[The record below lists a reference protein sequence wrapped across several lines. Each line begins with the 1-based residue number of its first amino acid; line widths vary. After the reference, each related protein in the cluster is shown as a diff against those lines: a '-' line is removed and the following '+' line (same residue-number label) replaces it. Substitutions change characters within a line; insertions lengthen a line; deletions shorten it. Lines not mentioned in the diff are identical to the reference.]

1 MLRLIAAHLIV
12 LAHLAR
18 GIVGANQNPNYQP
31 PSQPPQGGQGGSSA
45 SGMAVVT
52 LIMGIGAWTFL
63 PVIGAFVGVVTG
75 WLELNKIKKGQ
86 SPQSGETIA
95 KVGFWLSVA
104 SIAMTVLGTCASV
117 VAAVFIFGGWAA
129 MMAAI
134 GLAGA

>member
-1 MLRLIAAHLIV
+1 MVRFIAAHLIV

-18 GIVGANQNPNYQP
+18 GVVGVNQNPNYQP
-31 PSQPPQGGQGGSSA
+31 PSQPPQGGQGQASA

-63 PVIGAFVGVVTG
+63 PLIGAFVGVITG

-86 SPQSGETIA
+86 SPQAGETIA

-104 SIAMTVLGTCASV
+104 SIALTVLGTCASF
-117 VAAVFIFGGWAA
+117 VAMIFIFGGWAA

-134 GLAGA
+134 GLSGA